1 MGVRARK
8 RQDAAGAKDSRI
20 LAAVQQFAADH
31 LEYRIEAEA
40 GSSLSTVEVE
50 LNRMAEKLGGR
61 REEVV
66 RAVELYCLHRFGS
79 VLVHDLRNL
88 ASRLHFVPANLRSS
102 PDDTEVIEACATT
115 IEDTVQRLQ
124 RLVARFRDQREAM
137 VLKQDADLNR
147 VVQGAL
153 EHSGASAAADIHVD
167 LSLEELPSIHMDP
180 PYLEEALV
188 NILRNA
194 IEAMN
199 GKGRLTVTTRNGEGP
214 NGVPSV
220 VVDVSDNGPGMT
232 SEFMERE
239 LFAPFRSTKER
250 GLGLGMFSCRE
261 TVELHGGRVEV
272 DSVLGKGTRFSIF
285 LPLQLQEKPGP

>member
-1 MGVRARK
+1 MGARARK
-8 RQDAAGAKDSRI
+8 RKDAPDGDLSRI
-20 LAAVQQFAADH
+20 LEALQEFSADR
-31 LEYRIEAEA
+31 LEHRIEAGP
-40 GSSLSTVEVE
+40 GSPLGPVELE
-50 LNRMAEKLGGR
+50 LNRMGERLHGR

-102 PDDTEVIEACATT
+102 PDDAEVVEACATT
-115 IEDTVQRLQ
+115 IEDTVQRLK
-124 RLVARFRDQREAM
+124 RLVARFRDQRDAM
-137 VLKQDADLNR
+137 VLKQQADLNR

-153 EHSGASAAADIHVD
+153 EQSGASAAPGVRID
-167 LSLEELPSIHMDP
+167 LSLAELPRIQMDP

-194 IEAMN
+194 MEAM
-199 GKGRLTVTTRNGEGP
+199 GAKGRLTVTTREGEGP

-220 VVDVSDNGPGMT
+220 IVDIADNGPGMT
-232 SEFMERE
+232 NQFMERE

-272 DSVLGKGTRFSIF
+272 DSIPGKGTRFSIY
-285 LPLQLQEKPGP
+285 LPLQLQEKPVP